1 MESPDIWKNRLENI
15 FRIGPYGLSSK
26 LFWAQAVL
34 VRLLGKKA
42 QGAPIPGAK
51 IVKPASIQ
59 GCACRSRF
67 LSFRSK
73 MKAFT
78 INMFRPFSKR
88 TF

>member
-59 GCACRSRF
+59 GRACRSRF

-88 TF
+88 KF